1 MTPTEVNAVLTFA
14 ALLDPRMKRTDPNEM
29 ADRAE
34 AWALTIPVE
43 VTVEAARA
51 AVTAHYQRSSEALM
65 VADLIALAGV
75 AEVSPWVDRT
85 DEALLAIATRELAA
99 LGTTPEEYR
108 KDAATRARVNAALDK
123 REIEGGSGEDQR

>member
-14 ALLDPRMKRTDPNEM
+14 ALLDSRMKRTDPNEM

-34 AWALTIPVE
+34 AWALTIPAE

-51 AVTAHYQRSSEALM
+51 AVTAHYQRSSEVLM

-108 KDAATRARVNAALDK
+108 KDPVTRARVNAALDK
-123 REIEGGSGEDQR
+123 RELEGGER

>member
-34 AWALTIPVE
+34 AWALTIPDE
-43 VTVEAARA
+43 VTVESARA
-51 AVTAHYQRSSEALM
+51 AVTAHYQRSTDVLM

-108 KDAATRARVNAALDK
+108 SDPATKARVDAALDK
-123 REIEGGSGEDQR
+123 REIEEAQ